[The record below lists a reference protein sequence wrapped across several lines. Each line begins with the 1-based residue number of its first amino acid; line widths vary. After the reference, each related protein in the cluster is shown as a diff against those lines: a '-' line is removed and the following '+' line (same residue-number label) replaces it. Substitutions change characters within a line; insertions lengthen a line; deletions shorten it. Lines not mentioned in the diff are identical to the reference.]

1 MTMQLINRTV
11 PLRQGLVADAEG
23 KHYRRMRQ
31 AIWLY
36 LYLLLAVNHGTGKRL
51 LSPAAIAR
59 EMGVSEP
66 TVRSWLG
73 HLRKAGYLTTE
84 RQGSLVRVGITKWKE
99 TIQRTEAPLGPRKA
113 AGGASIPVTAETLTK
128 ELGCGPDEAFLRD
141 IVTREDPAR
150 IREVLDKVL
159 EVPESRIKKS
169 RLALFRYLI
178 SNPPRA

>member
-1 MTMQLINRTV
+1 
-11 PLRQGLVADAEG
+11 
-23 KHYRRMRQ
+23 
-31 AIWLY
+31 LY
-36 LYLLLAVNHGTGKRL
+36 LYLLLAVNHGTGRRL

-84 RQGSLVRVGITKWKE
+84 RQGSLVRVGITKWQE
-99 TIQRTEAPLGPRKA
+99 TIQRSETPQGARKPAASAASPL
-113 AGGASIPVTAETLTK
+113 TAETLAKKLGCRPDEPFLKDTVTK
-128 ELGCGPDEAFLRD
+128 E
-141 IVTREDPAR
+141 DPGR
-150 IREVLDKVL
+150 IQGVLDKVL